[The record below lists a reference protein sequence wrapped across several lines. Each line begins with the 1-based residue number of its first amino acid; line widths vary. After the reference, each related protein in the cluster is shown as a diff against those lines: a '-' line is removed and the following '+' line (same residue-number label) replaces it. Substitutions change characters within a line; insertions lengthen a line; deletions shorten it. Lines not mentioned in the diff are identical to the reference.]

1 MLALIGQI
9 GIVMIVSILI
19 PTLIC
24 AYIGRKTG
32 ISWLAVVGFAMGAAA
47 GIKGVYQLVSRYI
60 RKK

>member
-32 ISWLAVVGFAMGAAA
+32 I
-47 GIKGVYQLVSRYI
+47 KGVYQLVSRYI